1 MYLFFDT
8 ETTGLPNNYNAPIE
22 DLNNWPRLVQ
32 LAWVIYD
39 ENAEKKTDA
48 NFIIKPEGFTI
59 PEQASRVHGIT
70 TEKANKEGRPLIS
83 VLEEFAGAVNDSKL
97 LVAHNISFDEKII
110 GAEFLRKN
118 INHNLFDIAKF
129 CTMRESTDFCQ
140 IPGNFGGYKWPRLLE
155 LHIKL
160 FGKGFEGAH
169 DALADVNACA
179 KCFFELIGRGAVL
192 K

>member
-22 DLNNWPRLVQ
+22 DLDNWPRLVQ

-39 ENAEKKTDA
+39 ENAEQKTGA
-48 NFIIKPEGFTI
+48 NFIIKPEGFVI

-70 TEKANKEGRPLIS
+70 TEKAAKEGRPLIS
-83 VLEEFAGAVNDSKL
+83 VLEEFARAVGDSKL
-97 LVAHNISFDEKII
+97 LIAHNISFDEKII

-118 INHNLFDIAKF
+118 ITHNFFNTVKF
-129 CTMRESTDFCQ
+129 CTMKESTDLCQ
-140 IPGNFGGYKWPRLLE
+140 LPGNYGDYKWPRLSE

-160 FGKGFEGAH
+160 FGKDFADAH

-179 KCFFELIGRGAVL
+179 RCFFELIGRGIVL

>member
-8 ETTGLPNNYNAPIE
+8 ETTGLPGNYNAPIE

-39 ENAEKKTDA
+39 ENAEEKTGM
-48 NFIIKPEGFTI
+48 NYIIKPEGFII

-70 TEKANKEGRPLIS
+70 TEKALKEGQPLIS
-83 VLEEFAGAVNDSKL
+83 VLEEFARVVGDAKL
-97 LVAHNISFDEKII
+97 LIAHNISFDEKII

-118 INHNLFDIAKF
+118 ISHDLFNTARF
-129 CTMRESTDFCQ
+129 CTMKESTDFCQ
-140 IPGNFGGYKWPRLLE
+140 LPGNYGDYKWPRLAE
-155 LHIKL
+155 LHEKL
-160 FGKGFEGAH
+160 FGANFENAH

-179 KCFFELIGRGAVL
+179 RCFFELIDRGVVL

>member
-8 ETTGLPNNYNAPIE
+8 ETTGLPDNYNAPIN

-39 ENAEKKTDA
+39 ENAEEKA
-48 NFIIKPEGFTI
+48 GENFIIKPEGFII
-59 PEQASRVHGIT
+59 PKEASSVHGIT
-70 TEKANKEGRPLIS
+70 TEKANEEGRPLIEI
-83 VLEEFAGAVNDSKL
+83 LEKFANVVRDSKL
-97 LVAHNISFDEKII
+97 LIAHNMNFDEKIM

-118 INHNLFDIAKF
+118 INHDLFDTVRF
-129 CTMRESTDFCQ
+129 CTMHESTDFCQ
-140 IPGNFGGYKWPRLLE
+140 LPGNFGDYKWPRLAE
-155 LHIKL
+155 LHTKL
-160 FGKGFEGAH
+160 FGKNFKNAH

-179 KCFFELIGRGAVL
+179 RCFFELINRGVIL

>member
-8 ETTGLPNNYNAPIE
+8 ETTGLPNDYNAPVE

-32 LAWVIYD
+32 LAWVVYD
-39 ENAEKKTDA
+39 ENAEQRTGV
-48 NFIIKPEGFTI
+48 NCIIKPEGFII

-70 TEKANKEGRPLIS
+70 TEKANREGRTLIS
-83 VLEEFAGAVNDSKL
+83 VLEEFAEAVENSKL
-97 LVAHNISFDEKII
+97 LIAHNISFDEKII

-118 INHNLFDIAKF
+118 ISHNLFDIARF
-129 CTMRESTDFCQ
+129 CTMKESTDFCQ